1 MQLHHIKQILP
12 LKLILKLVSD
22 TLVRIEVIDHL
33 TNLRYTRNILYISQL
48 IINPLGTYLPKQKT

>member
-22 TLVRIEVIDHL
+22 TLIRIEVIDHL